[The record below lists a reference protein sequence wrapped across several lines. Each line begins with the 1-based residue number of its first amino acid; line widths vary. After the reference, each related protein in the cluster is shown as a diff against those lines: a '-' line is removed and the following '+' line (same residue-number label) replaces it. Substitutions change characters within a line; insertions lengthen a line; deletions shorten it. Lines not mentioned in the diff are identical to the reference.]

1 MIGGAAVHGLRCG
14 VVIGDAT
21 EALMQSAVLRPPNHL
36 SPEQNENNLLRHTNI
51 LVCAAIGKKIYV
63 LYVGISA
70 CKGLLYFS
78 ERK

>member
-36 SPEQNENNLLRHTNI
+36 SPVNDNLVATTQISWCALP
-51 LVCAAIGKKIYV
+51 LVKRFMY
-63 LYVGISA
+63 YM
-70 CKGLLYFS
+70 
-78 ERK
+78 